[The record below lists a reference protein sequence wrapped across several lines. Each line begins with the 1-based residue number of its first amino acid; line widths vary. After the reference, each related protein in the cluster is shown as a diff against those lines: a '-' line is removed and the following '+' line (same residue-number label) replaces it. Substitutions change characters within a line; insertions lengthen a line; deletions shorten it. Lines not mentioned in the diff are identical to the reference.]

1 MSTEHKKV
9 PPRIHKAPK
18 RYADE
23 QDAPGPAKKKKGN
36 SGSAE
41 KTMTLEKPTKKK
53 SHQSTLNIQRPKP
66 KPTARMVTDDEA
78 IPGEKQQSGP
88 DEREPDPTHNHTVPS
103 GEESERHSPAASGHE
118 SNQDSD
124 DDIEIIEDPV
134 IAVESA
140 EAELSWFFFF
150 L

>member
-41 KTMTLEKPTKKK
+41 KMMTLEKPTKKK
-53 SHQSTLNIQRPKP
+53 
-66 KPTARMVTDDEA
+66 A
-78 IPGEKQQSGP
+78 ISQHWTYRDQNPNQQ
-88 DEREPDPTHNHTVPS
+88 
-103 GEESERHSPAASGHE
+103 HE
-118 SNQDSD
+118 
-124 DDIEIIEDPV
+124 
-134 IAVESA
+134 
-140 EAELSWFFFF
+140 W
-150 L
+150 